1 MDLVVGLDSSTTATK
16 AVAWTR
22 QGQAIA
28 EGRAPVPLSTPGPGA
43 FEQQP
48 EEWWQAAVA
57 ALRQLTA
64 KIDPAR
70 IAALAISNQRETV
83 GFLDAAGR
91 SLRPAILWLD
101 ERCRPDVAR
110 VAAALGA
117 ERLNEITGKMPDLTP
132 ALYSL
137 AWLQRNEP
145 ANFAATRYFVD
156 VQGYLVLRLTGAKAT
171 SWGSADPHGLFDLR
185 EKKLSPEILAWMG
198 LGEDQFFP
206 AEAPGT
212 VLGELTAA
220 AAAATGL
227 RPGTIV
233 AAGGGDG
240 QAAGLGCAVL
250 GGGRAYLNLGTA
262 VVSGVF
268 SSVCRTDPAFRTE
281 TSLSGDGYIFETCLR
296 TGMFLTDWVTKRLFG
311 LDPAGDPGCYDRLEE
326 AAAAVPP
333 GSDGLL
339 LLPYW
344 SGVMSPHWNPDAR
357 GAMVGFAP
365 EHDRGH
371 VYRALIEGI
380 ALDMA
385 AGYDAIEALGEP
397 VKEIVV
403 IGGGAKSALWR
414 RIFADAT
421 GRELVAS
428 ETVEASSLGAG
439 HARGRGCRLVWQPAR
454 GRARHA
460 GPPQRATLARP
471 APSRHLS
478 RARRDLCRALS
489 RDDGDLRP
497 IGQNSGSAARHEQ

>member
-22 QGQAIA
+22 EGQAIA
-28 EGRAPVPLSTPGPGA
+28 EGRAPVPMSNPAPGG

-48 EEWWQAAVA
+48 EEWWQSAVT
-57 ALRQLTA
+57 ALRQLTTA
-64 KIDPAR
+64 IDSKR
-70 IAALAISNQRETV
+70 IAALAISNQRESV

-91 SLRPAILWLD
+91 SLRPAMLWLD
-101 ERCRPDVAR
+101 ERGRADIPR
-110 VAAALGA
+110 VTAALGA
-117 ERLNEITGKMPDLTP
+117 ERLREITGKTPDVTP

-145 ANFAATRYFVD
+145 ANFTATQYFVD
-156 VQGYLVLRLTGAKAT
+156 VQGYLALRLTGARAT

-185 EKKLSPEILAWMG
+185 EKKLSPEILAWLG
-198 LGEDQFFP
+198 LREDQFFP
-206 AEAPGT
+206 AEPPGK
-212 VLGELTAA
+212 VLGEVTAE

-227 RPGTIV
+227 RPGTIL

-268 SSVCRTDPAFRTE
+268 SRTCRTDPAFRTE

-311 LDPAGDPGCYDRLEE
+311 LDPAGDPGCYDRLET

-365 EHDRGH
+365 DHDRGH

-380 ALDMA
+380 ALDQA
-385 AGYDAIEALGEP
+385 AGYDAIEARGEP
-397 VKEIVV
+397 IEEIVV
-403 IGGGAKSALWR
+403 IGGGAKSPLWR

-428 ETVEASSLGAG
+428 ETVEASSLGAAMLAAVG
-439 HARGRGCRLVWQPAR
+439 AGWYASPPEAARAMQGRLSERLSPDPH
-454 GRARHA
+454 RHA
-460 GPPQRATLARP
+460 IYRELGAIYAGLYPAMTETFARLARFRECQRA
-471 APSRHLS
+471 
-478 RARRDLCRALS
+478 
-489 RDDGDLRP
+489 
-497 IGQNSGSAARHEQ
+497 